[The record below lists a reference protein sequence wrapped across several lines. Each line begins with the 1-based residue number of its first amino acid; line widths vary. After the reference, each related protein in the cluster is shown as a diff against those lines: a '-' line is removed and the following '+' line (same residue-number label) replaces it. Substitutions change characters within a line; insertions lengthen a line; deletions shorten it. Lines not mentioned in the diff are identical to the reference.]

1 MYAITCK
8 AWYGFHQYVKIPT
21 YSLFKYSQFFCSM
34 LVTFLCLSRC
44 LSQNQFLSSLQIY
57 AKSPLPPFHLPF
69 TLNGVLVQLSIKE
82 RGYLSQLSPQHVH
95 FLLHHSLGCFSRLRL
110 DVCLK
115 TIQVLSYFWRKINLL
130 FCPDIPRIA
139 SCYLKKLLCA
149 LGSAS
154 FCLPLLWATL
164 TPTIN
169 QNKTIITYHLTLTT
183 YILPQTTNHLLFN
196 TSTKVFVEQSRLQRV
211 C

>member
-139 SCYLKKLLCA
+139 CCYQIFYLKKITLCPGVS
-149 LGSAS
+149 LILFTLTLSYS
-154 FCLPLLWATL
+154 YTYNKSKQNNYHLPLNT
-164 TPTIN
+164 N
-169 QNKTIITYHLTLTT
+169 HLHF
-183 YILPQTTNHLLFN
+183 TTNHKPL
-196 TSTKVFVEQSRLQRV
+196 TA
-211 C
+211 